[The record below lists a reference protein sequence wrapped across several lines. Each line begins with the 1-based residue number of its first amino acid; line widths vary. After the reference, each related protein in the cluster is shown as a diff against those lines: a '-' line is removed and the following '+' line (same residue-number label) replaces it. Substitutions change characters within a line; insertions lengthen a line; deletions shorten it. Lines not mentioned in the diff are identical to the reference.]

1 MRTILRA
8 NVAWLVQMA
17 LIAAATAAETGS
29 ITGTVVDGSGKGLR
43 GAIVSAI
50 DEDHQKSIS
59 VLTDSQGRFVLDQLP
74 ANLYGLRARL
84 VGFEDS
90 TADELE
96 VSAGGVH
103 KDAKFVMEPAADLLQ
118 QRTGASLFG
127 ELKIEDEEQRM
138 SFKMSCTYCH
148 QVGTFGFRTP
158 EKPVDWQ
165 VMITRM
171 DGFGALHPAL
181 KNTIVK
187 KLVDTYAEDAPKK
200 WPQWTPPEA
209 PKGKALA
216 LRVVEWDM
224 GNRRQTMIHD
234 LELGH
239 NGLVYAVDMANDTL
253 ESLDPVTGERKVFRV
268 PGGKEPYSDDP
279 MTMGPHS
286 LECDADGNIWI
297 TCAIGGKMAKF
308 DVKTEEWLM
317 VSSAPD
323 PARRGIYPHT
333 LRVDKQGVVWYTD
346 AGRGVYSLDPNKGNA
361 RKFYKLPDEDQDVGQ
376 GIGESRGR
384 TPYGIDV
391 APNGDIWYTKL
402 NGNRVG
408 RIKPGAPD
416 GDIKEWNPPF
426 RGPRRLQVDAD
437 GMVWVPGCGSGVFG
451 KFDPQTEK
459 WKVYDLPNK
468 ENQFPYALN
477 VHPQTGDI
485 WICGT
490 TNDSMFR
497 FIPKTEE
504 LIEYPMPSRVTY
516 TREIEFGDDGS
527 VWVCNSNWPNRHT
540 ERRLGSII
548 RITLDGTVDEV
559 TDKSRAVA
567 AANSGN

>member
-1 MRTILRA
+1 MRKLRWA
-8 NVAWLVQMA
+8 GLAVLCV
-17 LIAAATAAETGS
+17 TTTTVVAAELGS
-29 ITGTVVDGSGKGLR
+29 VRGTVVDGAGKGLR

-50 DEDHQKSIS
+50 NEEDQKSIS
-59 VLTDSQGRFVLDQLP
+59 VLTDNEGRFVLDQLP
-74 ANLYGLRARL
+74 PDEYSLRARL
-84 VGFEDS
+84 VGFDDS
-90 TADELE
+90 YQDTVD
-96 VSAGGVH
+96 VSSGAENES
-103 KDAKFVMEPAADLLQ
+103 AKLVMQPTNDLLR

-127 ELKIEDEEQRM
+127 ELKFENEEHRM

-148 QVGTFGFRTP
+148 QVGTEGFRTP
-158 EKPVDWQ
+158 EEPVDWQ

-171 DGFGALHPAL
+171 DGFGALHPDL
-181 KNTIVK
+181 QKTIVPS
-187 KLVDTYAEDAPKK
+187 LVNTYAEDAPKK
-200 WPQWTPPEA
+200 WAAWTPPEA

-224 GNRRQTMIHD
+224 GSKRPSMTHD
-234 LELGH
+234 LELGN
-239 NGLVYAVDMANDTL
+239 NGLVYVVDMANDIL
-253 ESLDPVTGERKVFRV
+253 VSLDPVTAERKEYRG
-268 PGGKEPYSDDP
+268 PGGKTPYSDDP
-279 MTMGPHS
+279 TTMGPHS

-308 DVKTEEWLM
+308 DVKTEEWTV

-346 AGRGVYSLDPNKGNA
+346 AGRGVFSLDPNHNNV
-361 RKFYKLPDEDQDVGQ
+361 RKFYKLPDEDQAVGR
-376 GIGESRGR
+376 GVGESRGR

-391 APNGDIWYTKL
+391 APNGHIWYTKL

-408 RIKPGAPD
+408 RIRPEAPD

-426 RGPRRLQVDAD
+426 VGPRRLHVAAD
-437 GMVWVPGCGSGVFG
+437 GIVWVPGCGSGVFA
-451 KFDPQTEK
+451 KFDPATEK
-459 WKVYDLPNK
+459 WTVYDLPNK
-468 ENQFPYALN
+468 ENQFPYALHI
-477 VHPQTGDI
+477 HPQTGDV

-497 FIPKTEE
+497 FIPSTEE

-516 TREIEFGDDGS
+516 TREIEFGKDGS

-548 RITLDGTVDEV
+548 KITLDGTVDEN
-559 TDKSRAVA
+559 TDTSRAVA
-567 AANSGN
+567 SSGAAK

>member
-1 MRTILRA
+1 MGRA
-8 NVAWLVQMA
+8 GVLAVVAIFV
-17 LIAAATAAETGS
+17 AASATMAAETGS
-29 ITGTVVDGSGKGLR
+29 IKGVVVDASGHPLR

-50 DEDHQKSIS
+50 NEDQQKSIS
-59 VLTDSQGRFVLDQLP
+59 VLTDPQGRFLLDQLP
-74 ANLYGLRARL
+74 PEIYVVRARL
-84 VGFEDS
+84 VGFDDKLSDEIDVAEV
-90 TADELE
+90 ADT
-96 VSAGGVH
+96 
-103 KDAKFVMEPAADLLQ
+103 KDVKLALAPTKDLLS
-118 QRTGASLFG
+118 QRTGASLFS
-127 ELKIEDEEQRM
+127 ELKIENEEERM

-148 QVGTFGFRTP
+148 QVGTQGFRTP
-158 EKPVDWQ
+158 EEPVDWQ

-171 DGFGALHPAL
+171 DGFGALHPDL
-181 KNTIVK
+181 KKTIVK
-187 KLVDTYAEDAPKK
+187 RLVDTYAEDAPKK
-200 WPQWTPPEA
+200 WATWTPPEA

-224 GNRRQTMIHD
+224 GYKRQTMIHD

-253 ESLDPVTGERKVFRV
+253 VSLDPVSGERKEHRV
-268 PGGKEPYSDDP
+268 PGGKEPNSDEP
-279 MTMGPHS
+279 MVMGPHS
-286 LECDADGNIWI
+286 LECDAAGNIWI

-308 DVKTEEWLM
+308 DVKTEEWTM

-333 LRVDKQGVVWYTD
+333 LRVDSKGVVWYTD
-346 AGRGVYSLDPNKGNA
+346 AGRGVFSLDPNNNNV
-361 RKFYKLPDEDQDVGQ
+361 RKFYKLPDEDQAVAQ

-391 APNGDIWYTKL
+391 APNGHIWYTKL

-408 RIKPGAPD
+408 RINPDVPD

-426 RGPRRLQVDAD
+426 RGPRRLQCDAE
-437 GMVWVPGCGSGVFG
+437 GNVWVPGCGSGVFA
-451 KFDPQTEK
+451 KFDPNTEK

-468 ENQFPYALN
+468 ENQFPYCLS
-477 VHPQTGDI
+477 VHPKTGDI

-516 TREIEFGDDGS
+516 TREIEFADDGS

-548 RITLDGTVDEV
+548 RISLDGTVDEV
-559 TDKSRAVA
+559 TDQSRAVA
-567 AANSGN
+567 AADASK

>member
-1 MRTILRA
+1 MRKLRWA
-8 NVAWLVQMA
+8 GLAVLCV
-17 LIAAATAAETGS
+17 TTTTVVAAELGS
-29 ITGTVVDGSGKGLR
+29 VRGTVVDGAGKGLR

-50 DEDHQKSIS
+50 NEEDQKSIS
-59 VLTDSQGRFVLDQLP
+59 VLTDNEGRFVLDQLP
-74 ANLYGLRARL
+74 PDEYSLRARL
-84 VGFEDS
+84 VGFDDS
-90 TADELE
+90 YQDTVD
-96 VSAGGVH
+96 VSSGAENES
-103 KDAKFVMEPAADLLQ
+103 AKLVMQPTNDLLR

-127 ELKIEDEEQRM
+127 ELKFENEEHRM

-148 QVGTFGFRTP
+148 QVGTEGFRTP
-158 EKPVDWQ
+158 EEPVDWQ

-171 DGFGALHPAL
+171 DGFGALHPDL
-181 KNTIVK
+181 QKTIVPS
-187 KLVDTYAEDAPKK
+187 LVNTYAEDAPKK
-200 WPQWTPPEA
+200 WAAWTPPEA

-224 GNRRQTMIHD
+224 GSKRPSMTHD

-239 NGLVYAVDMANDTL
+239 NGLVYVVDMANDIL
-253 ESLDPVTGERKVFRV
+253 VSLDPVTAERKEYRV
-268 PGGKEPYSDDP
+268 PGGKTPYSDDP
-279 MTMGPHS
+279 TTMGPHS

-308 DVKTEEWLM
+308 DVKTEEWTV

-333 LRVDKQGVVWYTD
+333 LRLDKQGVVWYTD
-346 AGRGVYSLDPNKGNA
+346 AGRGVFSLDPNHNNV
-361 RKFYKLPDEDQDVGQ
+361 RKFYKLPDEDQAVGR
-376 GIGESRGR
+376 GVGESRGR

-391 APNGDIWYTKL
+391 APNGHIWYTKL

-408 RIKPGAPD
+408 RIRPEAPD

-426 RGPRRLQVDAD
+426 VGPRRLHVAAD
-437 GMVWVPGCGSGVFG
+437 GIVWVPGCGSGVFA
-451 KFDPQTEK
+451 KFDPATEK
-459 WKVYDLPNK
+459 WTVYDLPNK
-468 ENQFPYALN
+468 ENQFPYALHI
-477 VHPQTGDI
+477 HPQTGDV

-497 FIPKTEE
+497 FIPSTEE

-516 TREIEFGDDGS
+516 TREIEFGKDGS

-548 RITLDGTVDEV
+548 KITLDGTVDEN
-559 TDKSRAVA
+559 TDTSRAVA
-567 AANSGN
+567 SSGAAK